1 MKEEGDWSSCERRL
15 HVSARSA
22 DRSLIPEWASLP
34 PELVQGIAYCVLST
48 AGGVDTYTDMRAV
61 CPSWRSA
68 IAKPSPHAAFA
79 DHRFRPRHWVMLD
92 LKSESRDDDHHDRL
106 FLHVPTG
113 RFRRLRLPVLRDHLV
128 LTASDGLI
136 VLRDR
141 ERPRLARVLNPLTGD
156 MLHFAAPLWEGLGSV
171 ATLHAAVSGGGA
183 RPALV
188 VWRKWDRR
196 VHTVLYG
203 DPTST
208 EFAEG
213 YIGKDLLTTMVTFQ
227 GSIYLAGQ
235 QGSVWKLVP
244 AEHRDPEL
252 LVAAQMSPDADIYLQ
267 ENNIA
272 NSYLVES
279 AGELLLVRHLDQAL
293 KVFRVDIEHKMLE
306 EVKSISCR
314 ALFLGAERCVSVD
327 ANMLP
332 SIHTDCIY
340 MFDWVQT
347 HGECLLHVY
356 NLRDTTM
363 DIIYH
368 PKQSFHED
376 PYHYLFGLD
385 IYSSHN
391 GFDIYSSHNNHHVR
405 PLSLIQV
412 LLDYCNGDMSS
423 NF

>member
-1 MKEEGDWSSCERRL
+1 
-15 HVSARSA
+15 
-22 DRSLIPEWASLP
+22 
-34 PELVQGIAYCVLST
+34 
-48 AGGVDTYTDMRAV
+48 
-61 CPSWRSA
+61 
-68 IAKPSPHAAFA
+68 
-79 DHRFRPRHWVMLD
+79 MLD
-92 LKSESRDDDHHDRL
+92 LKSKIPDDDDARL
-106 FLHVPTG
+106 FLHAPTG
-113 RFRRLRLPVLRDHLV
+113 RFRRLRLPALRDHYILS
-128 LTASDGLI
+128 ASDGLI

-188 VWRKWDRR
+188 VWRIWDRR
-196 VHTVLYG
+196 GHTVLYG

-213 YIGKDLLTTMVTFQ
+213 YIGKVLLTTMVTFQ
-227 GSIYLAGQ
+227 GTIYLAGQ
-235 QGSVWKLVP
+235 EGSVWKLVP
-244 AEHRDPEL
+244 AEHRHPEL

-279 AGELLLVRHLDQAL
+279 AGELLLVRHRDQAL
-293 KVFRVDIEHKMLE
+293 KVFRVDVEHKMLE

-332 SIHTDCIY
+332 SIDTDCIY

-347 HGECLLHVY
+347 HIERVLHVY
-356 NLRDTTM
+356 NLRDATM

-412 LLDYCNGDMSS
+412 LLDYCNGDTSS

>member
-1 MKEEGDWSSCERRL
+1 MKEEGDWSSEMRL
-15 HVSARSA
+15 RVSARFA
-22 DRSLIPEWASLP
+22 DRSIIPEWASLP
-34 PELVQGIAYCVLST
+34 PELVQGIAYCVLAT
-48 AGGVDTYTDMRAV
+48 TGGVDTYTDMRAV

-68 IAKPSPHAAFA
+68 ITKPSPHAAFA

-92 LKSESRDDDHHDRL
+92 LKSESRDDDDDRL

-141 ERPRLARVLNPLTGD
+141 EHPRLARVLNPFTGD
-156 MLHFAAPLWEGLGSV
+156 MLHFAAPLWERLGSV
-171 ATLHAAVSGGGA
+171 AKLHAAVSGGA
-183 RPALV
+183 RPALL
-188 VWRKWDRR
+188 VWRKWDARG
-196 VHTVLYG
+196 HTVLCG
-203 DPTST
+203 DPTSA
-208 EFAEG
+208 EFTEG

-235 QGSVWKLVP
+235 EGSVLKLVP
-244 AEHRDPEL
+244 AEHRDPQL
-252 LVAAQMSPDADIYLQ
+252 LVTAQMSPDADIYLE

-279 AGELLLVRHLDQAL
+279 AGELLLVRHRGQAL
-293 KVFRVDIEHKMLE
+293 KVFRVDVKHKLLE

-332 SIHTDCIY
+332 SIDSDCIY
-340 MFDWVQT
+340 MFDWVET
-347 HGECLLHVY
+347 HRVCVLHVY
-356 NLRDTTM
+356 NLRDATM

-376 PYHYLFGLD
+376 PWV
-385 IYSSHN
+385 YSC
-391 GFDIYSSHNNHHVR
+391 GFDTSHNNHHVR

-412 LLDYCNGDMSS
+412 LLDYCNGVTQ
-423 NF
+423 F